1 MSHIRLLSP
10 DFWTWEAV
18 IDCTPMSRLLF
29 LGLQNFAD
37 DFGVLPL
44 RPRTL
49 RLQIFP
55 GDALDDEAVRVLIEE
70 LAARGL
76 VRRYT
81 VEDVEY
87 LSIVDWA
94 VHQRVAKRARRRYP
108 APAPDHGE
116 PHSNPSQVP
125 EPVAAEPPPPAPEA
139 AACDAAAATPDHSN
153 PSQSPELAAEDPPPA
168 REAAA
173 CAATVTTADHSNPSQ
188 SPEPVA
194 AANDDAADAA
204 WHHAVASAVRRSW
217 GADLPADLPL
227 HAARWRAEGRDLARD
242 VLPAVRRV
250 VRAAVEL
257 NRPLRLALA
266 DAAMANHV
274 KRAPA

>member
-1 MSHIRLLSP
+1 MPRARLIPPEFWTTEAVVDCAPMARLL
-10 DFWTWEAV
+10 
-18 IDCTPMSRLLF
+18 L
-29 LGLQNFAD
+29 LGLSNFAD

-49 RLQIFP
+49 RLQVFP
-55 GDALDDEAVRVLIEE
+55 GDALDDEAVRLLIEE

-94 VHQRVAKRARRRYP
+94 VHQRVGKRARRRYP
-108 APAPDHGE
+108 APHHGE
-116 PHSNPSQVP
+116 PHSNPSQGP

-153 PSQSPELAAEDPPPA
+153 PLQSPELAAEDPPPA

-173 CAATVTTADHSNPSQ
+173 CAATATMADHSNPSQ

-194 AANDDAADAA
+194 AANDDAAEAA
-204 WHHAVASAVRRSW
+204 WHQAVASAVRRSW

-242 VLPAVRRV
+242 VLPAIRRV

-266 DAAMANHV
+266 DAAMANHSN
-274 KRAPA
+274 RAAA

>member
-1 MSHIRLLSP
+1 MPRARLIP
-10 DFWTWEAV
+10 PEFWTTEAV
-18 IDCTPMSRLLF
+18 VDCTPMARLLL
-29 LGLQNFAD
+29 LGLSNFAD

-49 RLQIFP
+49 RLQVFP

-76 VRRYT
+76 VRRYS
-81 VEDVEY
+81 VEGVEY
-87 LSIVDWA
+87 LSIVDWT
-94 VHQRVAKRARRRYP
+94 VHQRVGKRARRRYP
-108 APAPDHGE
+108 APDHGE
-116 PHSNPSQVP
+116 PHSKPWQGP
-125 EPVAAEPPPPAPEA
+125 DPVAAEPPPPAPEA
-139 AACDAAAATPDHSN
+139 AACDAADQSS
-153 PSQSPELAAEDPPPA
+153 PSQSSEPVAADPPSAP
-168 REAAA
+168 EAAA
-173 CAATVTTADHSNPSQ
+173 CDAADHSNSLHC
-188 SPEPVA
+188 PEPV
-194 AANDDAADAA
+194 NDDAADAA

-257 NRPLRLALA
+257 NRPLHLALA